1 MDFMEKT
8 RNGLCF
14 QGTQWTEMQNLMRRF
29 IGLLRNWRRVYK
41 IGVARGTRRSLKPPC
56 LIWEANQQ
64 QDFTS
69 DVFGDPYTTIKEHN
83 SNERVDHCSH
93 EHILARH
100 YSDNSHGCR

>member
-41 IGVARGTRRSLKPPC
+41 IGVARGTRKKLK
-56 LIWEANQQ
+56 
-64 QDFTS
+64 TS
-69 DVFGDPYTTIKEHN
+69 MPDLGGKPATGFHQ
-83 SNERVDHCSH
+83 
-93 EHILARH
+93 
-100 YSDNSHGCR
+100 